1 MRRDCDGAGL
11 FSMTMFEYV
20 NFKKVVKVNLG
31 KTADGERAK

>member
-20 NFKKVVKVNLG
+20 NFKKKKSFKFG
-31 KTADGERAK
+31 QDC